1 MTQLQLQDDRAEHPL
16 DEVERL
22 AANEQW
28 AFERFDAD
36 EMCVSLTGRWS
47 DYQIAFTWIPE
58 VEALHIACAFDLKV
72 HERRRNELIHLVSMI
87 NEQLWV
93 GHFDLWSARTGGDY
107 RHGPFCCV
115 RSARCR
121 RPQSRTADASV
132 PLNAVSPY
140 YSGAF
145 QVVVL
150 LCLYRSCGAA
160 RLPTA
165 CSSSRPY

>member
-93 GHFDLWSARTGGDY
+93 GHFDLWSAEQVVMYRHALLLTGGAMPG
-107 RHGPFCCV
+107 RPQCEMLM
-115 RSARCR
+115 RSAVDALRAPLPGLPVRALGRTIGPRGSGQRALRDR
-121 RPQSRTADASV
+121 R
-132 PLNAVSPY
+132 
-140 YSGAF
+140 
-145 QVVVL
+145 
-150 LCLYRSCGAA
+150 
-160 RLPTA
+160 
-165 CSSSRPY
+165 